1 MNKKKKTKGI
11 KLQKKSNKKKKISE
25 REYLWNDSDSDYYA
39 KVVKIDDK
47 SCVLK
52 NVWIDGMRHDGMSFN
67 GSEDHINLTKAKDI
81 AEIKKHN
88 IHINDK
94 IRFKAT
100 VYEYTR
106 KDGSK
111 DFSLKDIENIYR
123 IEDYKIPTREE
134 LIDEQIWNLV
144 CETCLFN
151 EKCCGLCL
159 ADESEM
165 KKRFKILKDLQPGKF
180 TPLTVLAAYEIWG
193 KAMTLQGW
201 FNIQENDPNYE
212 LIKKI
217 EKISAENNSCTFG
230 SFQEAMSRM
239 LYPEFKRIYFE

>member
-39 KVVKIDDK
+39 KVVKINDK

-52 NVWIDGMRHDGMSFN
+52 NVWIDGMRHDGISFN
-67 GSEDHINLTKAKDI
+67 GSEDHINLTKVKDI

-111 DFSLKDIENIYR
+111 DFSLKNIENIYK
-123 IEDYKIPTREE
+123 IEDYKIPSREE

-151 EKCCGLCL
+151 EKCCGFCL
-159 ADESEM
+159 VNEAETE
-165 KKRFKILKDLQPGKF
+165 KRFKILKK
-180 TPLTVLAAYEIWG
+180 LTTRKVYAVNGFSSL
-193 KAMTLQGW
+193 
-201 FNIQENDPNYE
+201 
-212 LIKKI
+212 
-217 EKISAENNSCTFG
+217 
-230 SFQEAMSRM
+230 
-239 LYPEFKRIYFE
+239 